1 MGNPTVTAKVVA
13 KKGCKIR
20 SERSLKS
27 TCVAL
32 LAPGTLLSIEGC
44 LDDARVATISPVAG
58 FASLKTL
65 RIVVVAD
72 TSGAPICKFA
82 TRQGG
87 ILTER
92 RTNERG
98 RARHPP
104 PPFVRHLMLD
114 AR

>member
-44 LDDARVATISPVAG
+44 LGDARVATISPVGKAHMDSPACVLSPG
-58 FASLKTL
+58 WVTDTAAM
-65 RIVVVAD
+65 RI
-72 TSGAPICKFA
+72 
-82 TRQGG
+82 
-87 ILTER
+87 
-92 RTNERG
+92 G
-98 RARHPP
+98 RH
-104 PPFVRHLMLD
+104 FWKS
-114 AR
+114 

>member
-27 TCVAL
+27 PCVAL

-65 RIVVVAD
+65 RIVDDA
-72 TSGAPICKFA
+72 SPERIRELQRFA
-82 TRQGG
+82 
-87 ILTER
+87 L
-92 RTNERG
+92 
-98 RARHPP
+98 RARGSY
-104 PPFVRHLMLD
+104 
-114 AR
+114 